1 MLQNCPICM
10 QRLHIFTLNGAGSR
24 VRTSVFNI
32 IYLPVFVL
40 FMIRQ
45 VYILSTMGKVELF
58 NIVSK

>member
-1 MLQNCPICM
+1 M

-45 VYILSTMGKVELF
+45 VYVSTMGKVELF

>member
-1 MLQNCPICM
+1 M

-24 VRTSVFNI
+24 VRTSVFN